1 MWCMCV
7 CMYACVHM
15 VCVHVCV
22 CVCVCVWCVCACT
35 NLLSKGEVVFTVED
49 FPVHPITNWLL
60 VFLGAFIFVKTIH
73 L

>member
-1 MWCMCV
+1 MCV
-7 CMYACVHM
+7 CMYACVHV

-22 CVCVCVWCVCACT
+22 CVCVCVCVVCVCM
-35 NLLSKGEVVFTVED
+35 LPSKEEVVFTVED